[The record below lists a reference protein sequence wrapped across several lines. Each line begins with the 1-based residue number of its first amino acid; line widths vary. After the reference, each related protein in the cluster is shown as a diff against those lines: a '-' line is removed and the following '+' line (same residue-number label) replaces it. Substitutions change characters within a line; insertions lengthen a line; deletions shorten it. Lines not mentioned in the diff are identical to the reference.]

1 MIRPTIITDKPSIFT
16 ILRDSNQFDEEGIS
30 FVEGILDQ
38 HLLEG
43 SSAIWLTA
51 FEEEPI
57 GVAYCNPEPVSSG
70 VWNLLMLW
78 IREDKQRLGLG
89 RKLVEQVELNLKEKG
104 ARLLLVET
112 SSKPMFETA
121 RMFYAKCGFIH
132 EATIRNYFE
141 DGDDKLILTKLL
153 KDCG

>member
-1 MIRPTIITDKPSIFT
+1 MIRPTIDTDKISI
-16 ILRDSNQFDEEGIS
+16 INMIKESNQFDEEGLS

-51 FEEEPI
+51 FEEEPV

-89 RKLVEQVELNLKEKG
+89 RKLVEQVERNLKEKG

-112 SSKPMFETA
+112 SSKPMFESA
-121 RMFYAKCGFIH
+121 RMFYAECGFTH
-132 EATIRNYFE
+132 EATIRSYFE
-141 DGDDKLILTKLL
+141 NGDDKLIFTKFL
-153 KDCG
+153 